1 MNEFLL
7 NQFHYTSSVINN
19 RYDMMEFSFIRVQIL
34 ASYERVMHRNKL
46 YKICLKKK
54 FRIIMQ
60 LLPFVFNLFK
70 KNFRKDLN
78 SHGDFFSFSKF
89 PNESSKLRLLDL
101 EDRNIGREE
110 GKPNAGNVEPK
121 CGT

>member
-7 NQFHYTSSVINN
+7 NFHYTSSVINN

-54 FRIIMQ
+54 FRIIIQ
-60 LLPFVFNLFK
+60 LLLFNLFK
-70 KNFRKDLN
+70 KNFRKDFN

-89 PNESSKLRLLDL
+89 PNESSKLRLLDF

-110 GKPNAGNVEPK
+110 GKPNAGNVESK